1 MMWSMSNR
9 LRVWVALFTLLL
21 SATLSGLSAGE
32 NGLDAAVEVKP
43 GTWLTF
49 ALPEELRGSEGL
61 HNTFYDA
68 DNNPILTVTPLREH
82 PAHFVS
88 RMASLCKSCVVESD
102 HGSRK
107 PYREYLTDSVKEVNA
122 WSRAASLQPPYKL
135 PGGVDPNPLSQ
146 KTRSTLETLQE
157 RWKKSSQGDRAVDVK
172 ELMKGSSTKLQ
183 KLQGTLADQY
193 LLRLVLA
200 QKNGHKYPFG
210 KLASRKEKIGHYD
223 VLIVTNE
230 LPQFTEEIVFIDFD
244 TDGGAFSFRRP
255 AGHDIDL
262 SASMTTVFNTVR
274 LTSRTPEFV
283 SVRGRMVEVPA
294 GLVALKQSI
303 VFFVALIL
311 VVAAH
316 NRAGDA
322 WEICRSR
329 ESLSSRETYRTFKKA
344 FLSLVFLGCFI
355 LYWNAIV
362 LAEQDL
368 LAIRNLSPSDAVPA
382 FCAVLLASLLT
393 TLGARLGCR
402 FSKKGCQRFSA
413 AGFLLGL
420 VLITATVIGLLGN

>member
-244 TDGGAFSFRRP
+244 IYGGAFAFRRP
-255 AGHDIDL
+255 AGHRIDL
-262 SASMTTVFNTVR
+262 SASIETVFRTVR
-274 LTSRTPEFV
+274 LTRNAPKFVATRARIEDTPV
-283 SVRGRMVEVPA
+283 
-294 GLVALKQSI
+294 GLIAVKQSI

-329 ESLSSRETYRTFKKA
+329 ESLSSRETYRIFKKT
-344 FLSLVFLGCFI
+344 FSSLVFLGCFI